1 MLAYDALEEV
11 ERIDR
16 LLAEYEAVTA
26 AIRPR
31 MEADA
36 LNRDM
41 SKAIDRLRF
50 DPDVVR
56 PQFTSSDVVSAVER
70 IMKGTKWRTVDPP
83 VS

>member
-1 MLAYDALEEV
+1 MAYDALEEV

-16 LLAEYEAVTA
+16 LIAEYEAVTA
-26 AIRPR
+26 AVRPR
-31 MEADA
+31 MEAEA
-36 LNRDM
+36 LNRDY
-41 SKAIDRLRF
+41 SKTIERLRY
-50 DPDVVR
+50 DPDAIR